1 MIMMVDE
8 YSLEEGF
15 MTDGSV
21 VIFPTDTVYGFAS
34 RLYDNEALVKIR
46 ALKNESSNHY
56 FAVLCDTLVSV
67 NDLAIIDERA
77 KRLMMAFWP
86 GALTIILKSSR
97 SHYEKTGEEVIGV
110 RIPNHNAAL
119 RLIKQNG
126 PLVTTSISLDRL
138 TPMMDIEEINKT
150 YQDKVDFIYEDYEDY
165 NLNMLSTTV
174 DLTEEK
180 IQYLRVG
187 SITQSQ
193 IEAIL
198 APDFQI

>member
-1 MIMMVDE
+1 MMVDE

-15 MTDGSV
+15 MSDGSV

-34 RLYDNEALVKIR
+34 RLYDNEALQKIR
-46 ALKNESSNHY
+46 QLKNEHTNHY

-77 KRLMMAFWP
+77 KKLMMSFWP

-97 SHYEKTGEEVIGV
+97 THFEKTGEEIIGV
-110 RIPNHNAAL
+110 RIPNHQRAL
-119 RLIKQNG
+119 QLIKQNG
-126 PLVTTSISLDRL
+126 PLVTTSITQKGQTPLMDL
-138 TPMMDIEEINKT
+138 TLIKQY
-150 YQDKVDFIYEDYEDY
+150 YQDKVEYIYEQYEDY

-174 DLTEEK
+174 DLTEVEIK
-180 IQYLRVG
+180 YLRIG
-187 SITQSQ
+187 SITREQ
-193 IEAIL
+193 IESVL